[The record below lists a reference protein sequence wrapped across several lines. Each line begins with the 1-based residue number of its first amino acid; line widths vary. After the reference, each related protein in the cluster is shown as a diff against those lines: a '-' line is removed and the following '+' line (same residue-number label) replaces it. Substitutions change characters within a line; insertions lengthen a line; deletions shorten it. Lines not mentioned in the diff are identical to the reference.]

1 MDYQQA
7 YLHLFNAVTDCISL
21 LQRAQ
26 QETEEMACKDSRVP
40 HSIFPKSGSFSQK
53 K

>member
-7 YLHLFNAVTDCISL
+7 YLYLFNAVTDCISL

-26 QETEEMACKDSRVP
+26 QETEEMACKDSPVP
-40 HSIFPKSGSFSQK
+40 LSIYTAKDSFPQNE
-53 K
+53 